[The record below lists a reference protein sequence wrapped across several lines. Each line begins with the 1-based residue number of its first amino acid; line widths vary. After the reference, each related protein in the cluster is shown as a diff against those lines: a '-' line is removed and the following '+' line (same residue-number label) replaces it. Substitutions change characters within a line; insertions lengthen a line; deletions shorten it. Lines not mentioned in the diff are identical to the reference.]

1 MVHLMCRL
9 PLQICENH
17 IVGFEYNFPGR
28 ACKIKSSVLGGCLK
42 YLLSFDCFADGG
54 FVCGFAIHLG
64 AGRVEDD
71 GRCPDRVE
79 LGVVLG
85 LGVAEVL
92 DLGHGELAH
101 PDQPRSIREITYG
114 ILF

>member
-1 MVHLMCRL
+1 MLILSR
-9 PLQICENH
+9 
-17 IVGFEYNFPGR
+17 
-28 ACKIKSSVLGGCLK
+28 CLN

-54 FVCGFAIHLG
+54 FVCGFAVHLG

-101 PDQPRSIREITYG
+101 PDQARSIGEITYG
-114 ILF
+114 KLERGKM

>member
-1 MVHLMCRL
+1 MKIVLSSTIFL
-9 PLQICENH
+9 EEPVKLSLQ
-17 IVGFEYNFPGR
+17 FER
-28 ACKIKSSVLGGCLK
+28 GCLK
-42 YLLSFDCFADGG
+42 HLLSFDCFADGG
-54 FVCGFAIHLG
+54 FVCGFAVHLG

-101 PDQPRSIREITYG
+101 PDQARSIGEITYG
-114 ILF
+114 KLEMGNM